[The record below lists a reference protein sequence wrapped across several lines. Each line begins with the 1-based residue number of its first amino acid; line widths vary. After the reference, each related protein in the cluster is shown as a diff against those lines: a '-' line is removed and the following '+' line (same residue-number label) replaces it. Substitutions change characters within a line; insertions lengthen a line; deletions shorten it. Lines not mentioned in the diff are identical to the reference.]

1 MRRNPL
7 INLTSPYWLF
17 LLPLSIIALAW
28 HGQKRLNYSSL
39 AILPED
45 PMSTVLEWLLK
56 IVLALGIAA
65 IVIGLSEPYRPAR
78 IIERIGEGA
87 QMIMLLDSSGSMDR
101 PFLGVSDNRG
111 RVSVWGTYT
120 SKGQMARE
128 MLSEYAAQRP
138 QDMFA
143 FFVFSGNPI
152 PVLPLTDKQD
162 VVQAAI
168 KAGSIERGLAST
180 NLGGGL
186 IQSLDYF
193 KDKPFT
199 GSRIVML
206 VSDGAARLTPEVEA
220 QITYLLEKYRVTLY
234 WIYLRDKHSPGLH
247 TEMGTNRA
255 KDIAPEQ
262 IVHQYF
268 SNTGI
273 PYRAFP
279 AEDPNTLQQAIAE
292 VDKLQKLPIKYQ
304 DLEPRKDLTP
314 WFYGFAAIALLL
326 SLLAKLIEVQTW
338 R

>member
-1 MRRNPL
+1 MIHLVNPL
-7 INLTSPYWLF
+7 WLV
-17 LLPLSIIALAW
+17 LLPLSIAALVW
-28 HGQKRLNYSSL
+28 HGQKRLIYSSL
-39 AILPED
+39 AILPSD
-45 PMSTVLEWLLK
+45 PLSDFLQWCLK
-56 IVLALGIAA
+56 AALALAITA
-65 IVIGLSEPYRPAR
+65 IVIGLSGPYRPAK

-120 SKGQMARE
+120 SKGQMARQ
-128 MLSEYAAQRP
+128 MLSEYAAARP

-152 PVLPLTDKQD
+152 AVLPLTDKQD

-168 KAGSIERGLAST
+168 NAGSIERGLAST
-180 NLGGGL
+180 NLGAGL

-206 VSDGAARLTPEVEA
+206 VSDGAARLTPEVED

-262 IVHQYF
+262 IVHQFF
-268 SNTGI
+268 SNAGI
-273 PYRAFP
+273 HYRAFP

-292 VDKLQKLPIKYQ
+292 VD
-304 DLEPRKDLTP
+304 
-314 WFYGFAAIALLL
+314 
-326 SLLAKLIEVQTW
+326 
-338 R
+338 